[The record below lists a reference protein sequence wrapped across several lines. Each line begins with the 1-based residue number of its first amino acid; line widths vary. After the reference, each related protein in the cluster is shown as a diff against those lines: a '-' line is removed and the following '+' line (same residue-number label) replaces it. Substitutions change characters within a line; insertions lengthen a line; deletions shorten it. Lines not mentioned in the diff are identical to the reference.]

1 MVTVASGS
9 AVELST
15 AVTLAEAVRAPA
27 GIVTVAGTVAR
38 EVAEE
43 VSVTVRAEAV
53 EPERVMVAE
62 AAGALAFS
70 ATVSGVT
77 STVRSGAS

>member
-9 AVELST
+9 AVELSM
-15 AVTLAEAVRAPA
+15 AVTSADAVSAPA
-27 GIVTVAGTVAR
+27 GIVTVVGTVAR

-53 EPERVMVAE
+53 EPERVIVAE

-70 ATVSGVT
+70 ATEAGVT
-77 STVRSGAS
+77 STVRSGAI